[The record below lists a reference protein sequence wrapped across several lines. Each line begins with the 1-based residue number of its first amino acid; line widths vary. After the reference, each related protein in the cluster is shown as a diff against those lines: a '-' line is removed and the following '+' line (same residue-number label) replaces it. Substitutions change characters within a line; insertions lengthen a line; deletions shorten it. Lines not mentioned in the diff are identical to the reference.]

1 MPLLLQAKKQNRFCY
16 FSVLTFRSKIGPKI
30 IAVAVILVAIV
41 IVAVAVGIATQ
52 AGSPKAFAKTCDG
65 DGFEPVEYAVVD
77 QGVSD
82 LFCSSKWSLK
92 ISNLN
97 FNVRIMASL
106 MSV

>member
-30 IAVAVILVAIV
+30 IAGIAVAVILVAIV

-97 FNVRIMASL
+97 FNVRIMDS
-106 MSV
+106 